1 MTKNRRIKQYHNHS
15 SMMFVLCFDSMSSN
29 QLGDVGMV
37 VLAQAL
43 KVNHVLH
50 TLR

>member
-1 MTKNRRIKQYHNHS
+1 
-15 SMMFVLCFDSMSSN
+15 MFIIVPFIEFLYVIVCFDSMSSN
-29 QLGDVGMV
+29 QLGDVGIV

-43 KVNHVLH
+43 KVNPILH